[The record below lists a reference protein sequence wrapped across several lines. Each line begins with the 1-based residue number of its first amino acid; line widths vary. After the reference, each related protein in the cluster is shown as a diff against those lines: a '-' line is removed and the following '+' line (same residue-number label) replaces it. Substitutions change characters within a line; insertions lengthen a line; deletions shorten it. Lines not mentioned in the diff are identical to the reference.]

1 MRAVLPVLAA
11 TLAWASGPAAWE
23 MTSYSD
29 FIKGRFS
36 GVSLARDGRLT
47 LAPKMDA
54 LFATEQPVVWSMARA
69 QDGSIYLATGHRG
82 RVFRVDA
89 SGRGSLL
96 WTAPEPEVFAL
107 AVDARGALYAGTSPG
122 GKIYR
127 VQNGKAAEYY
137 NPGARYIWA
146 LALGPDGAL
155 YAGTGDQGKVFR
167 ITAPGKGEVWYETG
181 QNHVTALAFDREGRL
196 LAGTEPNGILYRIE
210 AKDKAFVLYDANLP
224 EIRSIATA
232 PDGAIYVAAL
242 GGAVGARIGAAAA
255 AAAGQTAAPAPAVST
270 SITVTDAQAGIE
282 IKPKTDA
289 AKTPAPQAQV
299 TTQVTPVVD
308 VSGVEKSALYRVN
321 PDHTVETLWSS
332 RDENAYD
339 LALEGGAV
347 YFSTDQQGR
356 IYRLTSDRKAVLLT
370 DTGEA
375 ETLRLLRGADGLYA
389 ATGTMGKLFR
399 LSGSAAAAG
408 WFESPVHDA
417 GNVARWG
424 RLSFRGETPLGTRLA
439 FRTRSGNSAR
449 PDKTWSD
456 WSAPMDASGGAPIV
470 SPNARFI
477 QWRAEFSGSGG
488 ASPVLD
494 SVTVSYLPQ
503 NLPPVIRS
511 ITVAPFSPT
520 APAQT
525 GSQQQQQTS
534 STATYSITVTDTGEA
549 SSTSAGTPTQTP
561 QRTASQQLKISWQ
574 CEDPDGDKLI
584 YSVFFRGEDEREWKT
599 LKRDITDAQ
608 AVIDSDALADGRYF
622 FRVAASDRLSN
633 PPGAARDAE
642 LVSAPVLIDN
652 TPPVVKMGQ
661 PGAGGGGFLIE
672 VEAADAASPLRRAEY
687 SIDAGPWTPLA
698 AEDGV
703 IDSKQEKFIVRT
715 PPLAAGEHLIV
726 VRVYDSAGNA
736 GLAKV
741 IVRP

>member
-1 MRAVLPVLAA
+1 MRAVLPVMAA

-23 MTSYSD
+23 MTSYGD

-36 GVSLARDGRLT
+36 GVSLARDGRLI
-47 LAPKMDA
+47 LAPRVDA
-54 LFATEQPVVWSMARA
+54 LFATEQPTVWSLERA
-69 QDGSIYLATGHRG
+69 GDGHIYLATGHKG
-82 RVFRVDA
+82 RVFRVDS

-107 AVDARGALYAGTSPG
+107 AVDAKGALYAGSSPG
-122 GKIYR
+122 GKVYR
-127 VQNGKAAEYY
+127 IQNGKATEYF
-137 NPGARYIWA
+137 NPGARYIWK
-146 LALGPDGAL
+146 LAFGPDGAL

-167 ITAPGKGEVWYETG
+167 ITAAGKGEVWYETG

-224 EIRSIATA
+224 EIRSLATA

-242 GGAVGARIGAAAA
+242 GGAVAARSGAAAA
-255 AAAGQTAAPAPAVST
+255 ATGAGQTATPAPSVST

-282 IKPKTDA
+282 IKPKSDA
-289 AKTPAPQAQV
+289 AKTQTPQAQV

-332 RDENAYD
+332 REENVYD
-339 LALEGGAV
+339 LALDGDAV

-356 IYRLTSDRKAVLLT
+356 IYRLTSDRKAALLT

-375 ETLRLLRGADGLYA
+375 ETLRLLRAADALYA
-389 ATGTMGKLFR
+389 ATGSMGKLFR
-399 LSGSAAAAG
+399 LSAAAAAAG

-424 RLSFRGETPLGTRLA
+424 RLSFRGETPAGTKLA
-439 FRTRSGNSAR
+439 FRTRSGNSVR
-449 PDKTWSD
+449 PDKTWSA
-456 WSAPMDASGGAPIV
+456 WSEPMEAPDGAPIA

-503 NLPPVIRS
+503 NMPPVIRS
-511 ITVAPFSPT
+511 ITVAPQSP
-520 APAQT
+520 ASAQT
-525 GSQQQQQTS
+525 GTQQQQPS
-534 STATYSITVTDTGEA
+534 SAATYSITVTDTGEAA

-561 QRTASQQLKISWQ
+561 QRTGSPQLKISWQ
-574 CEDPDGDKLI
+574 GEDPDGDKLI

-599 LKRDITDAQ
+599 LKSNITDSQ
-608 AVIDSDALADGRYF
+608 VVIDSDVLADGRYF
-622 FRVAASDRLSN
+622 FRVTVSDRLSN
-633 PPGAARDAE
+633 PPGASREAE
-642 LVSAPVLIDN
+642 LASAPVLIDN
-652 TPPVVKMGQ
+652 TPPAVKMGQ
-661 PGAGGGGFLIE
+661 PRAEGAGYVIE

-703 IDSKQEKFIVRT
+703 IDSKRETFIVRT
-715 PPLAAGEHLIV
+715 SALAPGEHLIV
-726 VRVYDSAGNA
+726 VRVYDSAGNS